1 MNKRH
6 LFVAFFTSLAAAFT
20 LAGYEFIRSIS
31 NTLFKQTYGAE
42 NLVVVMAL
50 VPMAVWVMLSIYGRI
65 LSRLGPR
72 KTLMVTTLLSIA
84 SILGLFFVIRSGFQP
99 ATGLLYL
106 FREAYIVL
114 LIEQYWS
121 FINSS
126 LGEESAKKLN
136 GPICG
141 FASFGSIA
149 GGILLYQFTESFGTL
164 NMLLFAATFTLPA
177 AFISDFAY
185 ARIGKTTDYGL
196 WTMDHGQTAKK
207 KDYLGLKE
215 FKLHPMLVFLFLI
228 VITTQ
233 VVSATLDIRF
243 QGILQTEIPDPDK
256 QTAFSGG
263 FFAWLNGIAAFLQ
276 FIAAPIALRFLP
288 LKLVYLLIPSIHIAA
303 SLFLTIDP
311 TLTSAGAAYLLFKV
325 FDYSLFRASKE
336 ILYIPFS
343 FDVRYRAKEV
353 IDTFGYRFGKGAT
366 SFILVLFQRAGFI
379 LTNAY
384 SLIALA
390 GSLVWFGLVFP
401 LFRNKN

>member
-1 MNKRH
+1 MNRKH

-20 LAGYEFIRSIS
+20 LCGYEFVRSIS

-50 VPMAVWVMLSIYGRI
+50 IPLAVWLMLSIYGRL
-65 LSRLGPR
+65 LSVAGPR
-72 KTLMVTTLLSIA
+72 KTLLMTTLA
-84 SILGLFFVIRSGFQP
+84 SSLFVGGCFFAIRSGFQP
-99 ATGLLYL
+99 ATGILYL

-126 LGEESAKKLN
+126 LGEPSAKKLN

-141 FASFGSIA
+141 FASLGSIT
-149 GGILLYQFTESFGTL
+149 GGILLYQFAEPFGTL
-164 NMLLFAATFTLPA
+164 NMLLFAAAFTIPA

-185 ARIGKTTDYGL
+185 RKVGEPAPEKG
-196 WTMDHGQTAKK
+196 K

-215 FKLHPMLVFLFLI
+215 FKLHPLLIFLFLI
-228 VITTQ
+228 VIATQ
-233 VVSATLDIRF
+233 IVSATLDIRF

-276 FIAAPIALRFLP
+276 FIAAPLLLRFFSLKKIFIFIP
-288 LKLVYLLIPSIHIAA
+288 LVHITTIF
-303 SLFLTIDP
+303 FLTLEP
-311 TLTSAGAAYLLFKV
+311 TLASAGLAYLLFKV

-343 FDVRYRAKEV
+343 FNVRYRAKEV
-353 IDTFGYRFGKGAT
+353 IDTFGYRFGKGAS
-366 SFILVLFQRAGFI
+366 SFILALFQQTGFV

-390 GSLVWFGLVFP
+390 ASFVWVGLVFP
-401 LFRNKN
+401 LVRHKK